1 MAINRFDVEGK
12 LSVRITQIT
21 VPSFKQLADLA
32 VQHQAIDLGGGKPDF
47 PANAEFKD
55 AAIQAI
61 QDDLN
66 QYAPSQGITELRQGI
81 SKRLQQ
87 KTQVNFDAE
96 LEITIC
102 SGVTESMAAA
112 LLAVI
117 DPGDEVI
124 VLVPAFAAYA
134 ADVQLCGGK
143 PVYVELTQPDFRL
156 EKEKVEA
163 VITERTK
170 AIIFNSPM
178 ASQKSTV
185 LQAGGWAM
193 SLQRRL

>member
-1 MAINRFDVEGK
+1 LFIYQNSCRKKEKAMAINRFDVEGK

-143 PVYVELTQPDFRL
+143 PVYVIDTAGFSIGKR
-156 EKEKVEA
+156 
-163 VITERTK
+163 
-170 AIIFNSPM
+170 
-178 ASQKSTV
+178 KSGSCDYR
-185 LQAGGWAM
+185 AYK
-193 SLQRRL
+193 SNYF